1 MANRRTRIGLW
12 ALQIGGI
19 GAIAALGGIGLIQA
33 GAIPPMGGF
42 ALFALGTVV
51 AGLSATLLGLLGWVA
66 ARRDFESG
74 RRRQALAGIVV
85 GAALLGAVFYAGRD
99 GQGLPRINDIATDVT
114 NPPAFHPDTVR
125 TDPAGRD
132 MTYPDGFAEQVR
144 GAYPDLAPLDLAVA
158 PSEAFALALG
168 TARAQGWQI
177 THQSEPLGSFDATDT
192 TRIFRFV
199 DDITVRVLPQGEG
212 SRIDVRSKSRDGRG
226 DLGANANRI
235 RVYTAELREQA
246 GNS

>member
-33 GAIPPMGGF
+33 GVIPPMGGF

-51 AGLSATLLGLLGWVA
+51 AGLGSTLLGLLGWVA

-74 RRRQALAGIVV
+74 RRRQALTGLVV
-85 GAALLGAVFYAGRD
+85 GMALLGAVFYAARD

-114 NPPAFHPDTVR
+114 DPPAFHPDTVSA
-125 TDPAGRD
+125 DPAGRD
-132 MTYPDGFAEQVR
+132 MAYPEGFAEQVR
-144 GAYPDLAPLDLAVA
+144 SAYPDLAPLDLAA
-158 PSEAFALALG
+158 PPAEAFTLALD

-177 THQSEPLGSFDATDT
+177 THEAEPLGSFDATDT

-199 DDITVRVLPQGEG
+199 DDITVRVRAHGDG

-235 RVYTAELREQA
+235 RTYTAELREQA
-246 GNS
+246 SRS